1 MGRHTVCSVTASIG
15 TGCTAPVASV
25 MLPGRAV
32 PVLWRGIIKRNT
44 VSKQNVGAVHFKRDA
59 CALKALITGM
69 MPTCRCKVQNA
80 GVVAMCLDIC
90 QIINHKDY
98 ESHVVA
104 MCLDICQVIN
114 HNGYESRVVAMCLDI
129 CQVINH
135 KDYKS
140 CVVAMCLDICQ
151 VINHKDYKS
160 REEFDTAL
168 NDSLMA
174 AGIEIVCLAGFMRI
188 LTGENLTR

>member
-90 QIINHKDY
+90 QMINHKDY
-98 ESHVVA
+98 ESH
-104 MCLDICQVIN
+104 
-114 HNGYESRVVAMCLDI
+114 
-129 CQVINH
+129 
-135 KDYKS
+135 
-140 CVVAMCLDICQ
+140 VVAMCLDICQ

>member
-1 MGRHTVCSVTASIG
+1 M
-15 TGCTAPVASV
+15 CTE
-25 MLPGRAV
+25 
-32 PVLWRGIIKRNT
+32 GIDYRND
-44 VSKQNVGAVHFKRDA
+44 VH
-59 CALKALITGM
+59 M
-69 MPTCRCKVQNA
+69 QVQNA

-90 QIINHKDY
+90 Q
-98 ESHVVA
+98 
-104 MCLDICQVIN
+104 VIN
-114 HNGYESRVVAMCLDI
+114 Y
-129 CQVINH
+129 

-140 CVVAMCLDICQ
+140 CVVAMCLGICQ

>member
-1 MGRHTVCSVTASIG
+1 
-15 TGCTAPVASV
+15 
-25 MLPGRAV
+25 
-32 PVLWRGIIKRNT
+32 
-44 VSKQNVGAVHFKRDA
+44 
-59 CALKALITGM
+59 
-69 MPTCRCKVQNA
+69 
-80 GVVAMCLDIC
+80 
-90 QIINHKDY
+90 
-98 ESHVVA
+98 

-114 HNGYESRVVAMCLDI
+114 YKSCVVAMCLGI

-140 CVVAMCLDICQ
+140 CVVAMCLDICQVINYKSCVVAMFLGICQ